1 MVLILLFKEK
11 NRVKSDLQFFS
22 VVLLNKY
29 SLFHSFG
36 DRKMVIMCWDFA
48 SVNEIQIIEHKDVII
63 VTEIAYYCIATLSK
77 TPSFPGHFCHTPS
90 ICIVICIYIPQDTEV
105 DVYTWMK
112 SNRH

>member
-1 MVLILLFKEK
+1 MVLVLLFKEK

-48 SVNEIQIIEHKDVII
+48 SVIEIQIIEHKDVII

-77 TPSFPGHFCHTPS
+77 TPS